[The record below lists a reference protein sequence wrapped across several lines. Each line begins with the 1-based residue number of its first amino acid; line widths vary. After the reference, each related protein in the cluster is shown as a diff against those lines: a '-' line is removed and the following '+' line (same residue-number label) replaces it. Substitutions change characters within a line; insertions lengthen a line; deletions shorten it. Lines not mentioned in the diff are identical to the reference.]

1 MPVFGQL
8 YRSLFLVN
16 NKVTVL
22 SFFTTSRREL
32 WDELID
38 LAVKLRAIFSC
49 ARDNEWRPR
58 FIDENRVHL
67 VDNGKGQLPLHLVRH
82 AEGHIVAKVI
92 KAEFVVCAVDDIRR
106 VSGALFFL

>member
-8 YRSLFLVN
+8 YCSLFLVN

-22 SFFTTSRREL
+22 GFFTTSGREL
-32 WDELID
+32 GDELID
-38 LAVKLRAIFSC
+38 LAVELGAIFSC

-67 VDNGKGQLPLHLVRH
+67 VNNGKGKLPLHLVRH
-82 AEGHIVAKVI
+82 AKGHIVAKVI
-92 KAEFVVCAVDDIRR
+92 KAELIVSAVHDIRR